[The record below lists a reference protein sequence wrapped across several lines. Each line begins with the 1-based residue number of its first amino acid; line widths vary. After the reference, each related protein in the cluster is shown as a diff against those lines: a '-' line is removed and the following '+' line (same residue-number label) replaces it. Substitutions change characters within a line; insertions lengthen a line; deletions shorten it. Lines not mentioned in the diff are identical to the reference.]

1 MTWRGRLAADVAG
14 WMSSRTQVTAE
25 LRAEGQPDAIR
36 LGPDPRGPDPR
47 GPDPRGDDPRGDDPR
62 GDDTGAVVEGTPQR
76 IAGWLTGRV
85 QDQAGLTVTGDLED
99 LPRWL

>member
-1 MTWRGRLAADVAG
+1 
-14 WMSSRTQVTAE
+14 MSSRTQVTAE

-36 LGPDPRGPDPR
+36 LGPG
-47 GPDPRGDDPRGDDPR
+47 GG
-62 GDDTGAVVEGTPQR
+62 TGAVVEGTPQR

-85 QDQAGLTVTGDLED
+85 PDRAGLTVTGDLED